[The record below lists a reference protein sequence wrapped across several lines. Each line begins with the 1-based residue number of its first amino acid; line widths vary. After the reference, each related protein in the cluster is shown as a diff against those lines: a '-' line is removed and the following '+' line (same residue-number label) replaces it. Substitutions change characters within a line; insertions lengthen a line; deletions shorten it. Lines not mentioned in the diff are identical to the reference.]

1 MKNKKAKINYF
12 ENGPEYLFIV
22 LVILGALV
30 GLITRNI
37 LINYVIMFLF
47 GIIIGVQY
55 FNNQYKRT
63 FVLTI
68 IAIAIFLGY
77 TLASYKN
84 DWRIHLILY
93 IGGAML
99 GFYLKKYKWI
109 I

>member
-1 MKNKKAKINYF
+1 MKFRKAKMDYY
-12 ENGPEYLFIV
+12 EKGPEYIFVI

-55 FNNQYKRT
+55 FNHQYKRT
-63 FVLTI
+63 FILTM
-68 IAIAIFLGY
+68 IAIALFLGY
-77 TLASYKN
+77 VLASFKN
-84 DWRIHLILY
+84 DWKIHLILY
-93 IGGAML
+93 VGGSLL